1 MNKTTKG
8 GDMMVFV
15 GGKSIA
21 CATSHTRTVTMET
34 KETSSKDSGGKW
46 GTSEAGILGWSA
58 RSENISSTGEAGLT
72 YDDLLEKMINREPVT
87 LVMGPKNETADA
99 VPETGW
105 TPKTGQGWTGTAYIT
120 NVEEN
125 QPNGD
130 NATFTVDFT
139 GTGPL
144 EKVPAA

>member
-1 MNKTTKG
+1 MNKTIKG
-8 GDMMVFV
+8 GDMMIFAE
-15 GGKSIA
+15 GKSIA
-21 CATSHTRTVTMET
+21 CATSHTRTVSMEV

-46 GTSEAGILGWSA
+46 GTSEAGILNWSA

-72 YDDLLEKMINREPVT
+72 YDDLLEKMIAREPLT
-87 LVMGPKNETADA
+87 LIMGPKNETTDDVSTA
-99 VPETGW
+99 GW
-105 TPKTGQGWTGTAYIT
+105 TPKTGQGWTGQAFIT

-144 EKVPAA
+144 AKVPAS

>member
-1 MNKTTKG
+1 MNNTIKG
-8 GDMMVFV
+8 GTMMAFV
-15 GGKSIA
+15 NGKSIA

-34 KETSSKDSGGKW
+34 KETSSKDSGGVW
-46 GTSEAGILGWSA
+46 GTSEAGILSWSA

-72 YDDLLEKMINREPVT
+72 YDDLVDLMIAREPIT
-87 LVMGPKNETADA
+87 LVMGPKKETAA
-99 VPETGW
+99 EVPDTGW
-105 TPKTGQGWTGTAYIT
+105 TPADGKGRTGEAFIT

-125 QPNGD
+125 LPNGD

-144 EKVPAA
+144 KKVAST

>member
-15 GGKSIA
+15 DGKSIA

-72 YDDLLEKMINREPVT
+72 YDDLVEKMIAREPVT
-87 LVMGPKNETADA
+87 LVMGPKNETADE
-99 VPETGW
+99 VPTGGW
-105 TPKTGQGWTGTAYIT
+105 TPATGKGWTGTAFIT
-120 NVEEN
+120 NVDEN

-144 EKVPAA
+144 TKVPTA